1 MGRWGVRASEQ
12 ARAGG
17 EWVGERVGEWAGKRV
32 GEWVGEWF
40 GEHGPAVSH
49 VLEQMVPKLVWS
61 DNGCTSTP
69 RVADEQ

>member
-1 MGRWGVRASEQ
+1 MGRRGMRASER

-17 EWVGERVGEWAGKRV
+17 EWVGKRVGERAGKRV

-49 VLEQMVPKLVWS
+49 MLEQMVPKLV
-61 DNGCTSTP
+61 
-69 RVADEQ
+69 